1 MVGEIDMPCC
11 AITRTAGAEQRADG
25 IITEKRQP
33 KHGTGENTMSDYIDR
48 DAALAFEASVA
59 VDSPNDID
67 LIMRGVKLYMEY
79 IKGIPSTDVEVKEA
93 EWLYDSTSDMFAC
106 SACGG
111 LVVLDLYS
119 YCPWCGAKMQKVKG
133 E

>member
-1 MVGEIDMPCC
+1 M
-11 AITRTAGAEQRADG
+11 
-25 IITEKRQP
+25 
-33 KHGTGENTMSDYIDR
+33 DYIDR
-48 DAALAFEASVA
+48 EAALGID
-59 VDSPNDID
+59 VDVEVENESDID

-79 IKGIPSTDVEVKEA
+79 IKGIPSADVEVKEA

-119 YCPWCGAKMQKVKG
+119 YCPWCGAKMQKARNKN